1 MEENMTQDGKE
12 ILFDIRHLTHTFE
25 TEDGKIFD
33 ALSDVTCTI
42 PKGSFTAIIGTNGS
56 GKSTLA
62 RHLNALYLPT
72 AGEVIVEGMKTS
84 DMEHIWDIRQK
95 VGMVF
100 QNPDNQLVAAIV
112 EEDVA
117 FGPENLG
124 VPAEEIRKRVDY
136 ALEKVGMSAYR
147 THSPAM
153 LSGGQKQRIAI
164 AGVLAMHPDC
174 IVLDEPTAMLDPLGR
189 KEVMDTIHELNRS
202 EGITIVLIT
211 HFMEEAVT
219 ADHVLVVDRTKL
231 QMQGTAREVFSQA
244 DKLTAMGL
252 DVPVAADLAHGLRK
266 KGYEIPEDCM
276 TDEELGEALCPY
288 ASNI

>member
-25 TEDGKIFD
+25 TEDGKTFD

-124 VPAEEIRKRVDY
+124 VPADEIRKRVDY

-252 DVPVAADLAHGLRK
+252 DVPVAADLAHGLRI

>member
-25 TEDGKIFD
+25 TEDGKTFD

-124 VPAEEIRKRVDY
+124 VPADEIRKRADY

>member
-25 TEDGKIFD
+25 TEDGKTFD

-42 PKGSFTAIIGTNGS
+42 PRGSFTAIIGTNGS

-124 VPAEEIRKRVDY
+124 VPADEIRKRVDY

-276 TDEELGEALCPY
+276 TDEELEEALCPY

>member
-1 MEENMTQDGKE
+1 MEETMTQDGKE

-25 TEDGKIFD
+25 TEDGKTFD

-42 PKGSFTAIIGTNGS
+42 PRGSFTAIIGTNGS

-124 VPAEEIRKRVDY
+124 VPADEIRKRVDY

-288 ASNI
+288 ASDI

>member
-1 MEENMTQDGKE
+1 MEETMTQDGKE

-25 TEDGKIFD
+25 TEDGKTFD

-252 DVPVAADLAHGLRK
+252 DVPVAADLVHGLRK

>member
-25 TEDGKIFD
+25 TEDGKTFD

-252 DVPVAADLAHGLRK
+252 DVPVAADLAHRLRK

-276 TDEELGEALCPY
+276 TDEELGEVLCPY

>member
-1 MEENMTQDGKE
+1 MEETMTQDGKE

-25 TEDGKIFD
+25 TEDGKTFD

-72 AGEVIVEGMKTS
+72 SGEVIVEGMKTS

-252 DVPVAADLAHGLRK
+252 DVPVAADLAHRLRK